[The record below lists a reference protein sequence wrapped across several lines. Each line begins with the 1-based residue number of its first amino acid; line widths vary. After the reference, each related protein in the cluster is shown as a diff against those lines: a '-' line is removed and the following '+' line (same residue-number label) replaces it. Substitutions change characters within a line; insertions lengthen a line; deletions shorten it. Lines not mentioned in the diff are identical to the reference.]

1 MMTSV
6 GAFLFG
12 VVVLQ
17 LAVALLSLPSK
28 SCAWVQAFLG
38 MGSSRSHVQAL
49 SHSCF
54 SFLLGCLPHGESAA
68 RLASVS
74 AGRLGAI
81 DFEPP

>member
-1 MMTSV
+1 MGPNMDGNRWNCLTE
-6 GAFLFG
+6 
-12 VVVLQ
+12 
-17 LAVALLSLPSK
+17 
-28 SCAWVQAFLG
+28 AFLG
-38 MGSSRSHVQAL
+38 TGSSRSHVQAL

-54 SFLLGCLPHGESAA
+54 SFPLGCLPHGESAA